1 MALNELI
8 AQGAQFKAPD
18 LLGQY
23 ATMQTLQQGMQQ
35 NQMNQLNMTEK
46 SRSLAEQE
54 GLRNYLRSNPN
65 LDTLKDS
72 RDSTSTVVRVNCC
85 SGHGSSKSRRWLR
98 LRSLLPMRERPSTKP
113 RG

>member
-46 SRSLAEQE
+46 SRS
-54 GLRNYLRSNPN
+54 Y
-65 LDTLKDS
+65 
-72 RDSTSTVVRVNCC
+72 
-85 SGHGSSKSRRWLR
+85 
-98 LRSLLPMRERPSTKP
+98 
-113 RG
+113 

>member
-23 ATMQTLQQGMQQ
+23 ATMQTLQHGMQQ

-65 LDTLKDS
+65 LDTPEGLQGL
-72 RDSTSTVVRVNCC
+72 N
-85 SGHGSSKSRRWLR
+85 LR
-98 LRSLLPMRERPSTKP
+98 EAGGAGR
-113 RG
+113 